1 MPSLEPS
8 TALQPR
14 NIPSDCPLLTRSDNG
29 EVFQFLLAFLQMSKG
44 FKLGFVEVN
53 FPPDINELIAHLE
66 GHPQCQNIQFAL
78 IELDDP
84 DLRFVLE
91 TLQQQLPQIDRQPD
105 KKLVLLL
112 RGLEKSIGTTS
123 DYPPILTNLN
133 YTRNSFLTALPHP
146 TLFLL
151 PDYAVTRI
159 AQFAPDFWAWTSATF
174 KFQAAPATLERVIQ
188 QTTDN
193 NPNINRTYPKTEQAE
208 RIDLLERLLQEYTE
222 DTEASSRAR
231 IEVLNQLGCAHRSI
245 REFETAQTYFHQS
258 LELSRELEYLQG
270 EATALYHLGTICYSL
285 RQFQQARSWLEQ
297 SLLVAEQT
305 GDRRSTAK
313 IYHVLG
319 RVAQDLW
326 EYAEARH
333 NYQLALEIKVEF
345 GDRYSQANTY
355 HQLGNVAYL
364 LREYEE
370 ARRNYQLAL
379 EIKVEFDDSY
389 SQASTYGQLGG
400 VALELR
406 EYEEAWRNYQ
416 LALEIYVEFG
426 DLYSPST
433 SYHQLGMLA
442 QVLGKYDEARR
453 NYQLALEIY
462 AKFGDLYS
470 QASTYH
476 QLGRVAQ
483 LLREYEEARRNYQL
497 ALKIKVE
504 FDDLYSQASTYGQ
517 LGLLAE
523 AEGNLPEAG
532 ANLLQ
537 ALEIFQQFQDS
548 HSVDMAIRNL
558 SSIYAATQSESLLES
573 IAQILG
579 MTVAE
584 VRGRMAA

>member
-8 TALQPR
+8 TAIQPH

-53 FPPDINELIAHLE
+53 FPPDINELIAQLE

-112 RGLEKSIGTTS
+112 RGLEKSIGTTG

-193 NPNINRTYPKTEQAE
+193 NPNINRTYPNGEQAD

-231 IEVLNQLGCAHRSI
+231 LEVLNQLGCAHQSI
-245 REFETAQTYFHQS
+245 REFETAQAYFYQS
-258 LELSRELEYLQG
+258 LELSRELAYLQG
-270 EATALYHLGTICYSL
+270 EATALYHLGDIAYDL
-285 RQFQQARSWLEQ
+285 RQFQQAKSLFNQ
-297 SLLVAEQT
+297 SLSVTEQT
-305 GDRRSTAK
+305 GDKQSTAK
-313 IYHVLG
+313 IYHSLG
-319 RVAQDLW
+319 MVAQQLR
-326 EYAEARH
+326 EYAEARHNYQLALEISVEFGDRDSQSDTYHQLGIVAQELWEYAQAQH

-345 GDRYSQANTY
+345 GDRYAQARTY
-355 HQLGNVAYL
+355 HQLGTLAQE
-364 LREYEE
+364 LREYAE

-379 EIKVEFDDSY
+379 EICVEFGDRY
-389 SQASTYGQLGG
+389 KQAVIYHQLGI
-400 VALELR
+400 VAQKLR
-406 EYEEAWRNYQ
+406 EYAEARRNYQ

-426 DLYSPST
+426 D
-433 SYHQLGMLA
+433 
-442 QVLGKYDEARR
+442 R
-453 NYQLALEIY
+453 
-462 AKFGDLYS
+462 
-470 QASTYH
+470 
-476 QLGRVAQ
+476 
-483 LLREYEEARRNYQL
+483 YE
-497 ALKIKVE
+497 
-504 FDDLYSQASTYGQ
+504 QASTYGQ

-532 ANLLQ
+532 ENLLR
-537 ALEIFQQFQDS
+537 ALEIFNQFEDS
-548 HSVDMAIRNL
+548 HSVDITVRNL
-558 SSIYAATQSESLLES
+558 SRIYAATQDESLLES

-579 MTVAE
+579 VTVAE
-584 VRGRMAA
+584 VRGRMAE

>member
-1 MPSLEPS
+1 
-8 TALQPR
+8 
-14 NIPSDCPLLTRSDNG
+14 
-29 EVFQFLLAFLQMSKG
+29 MSRG

-53 FPPDINELIAHLE
+53 FPPDINELIAQLE

-78 IELDDP
+78 IELDAP

-112 RGLEKSIGTTS
+112 RGLEKSIGTTG

-188 QTTDN
+188 QTADN
-193 NPNINRTYPKTEQAE
+193 PSRNRTYPKGEQSE

-231 IEVLNQLGCAHRSI
+231 LEVLNQLGSAHRSI
-245 REFETAQTYFHQS
+245 REFETAQAYFHQS
-258 LELSRELEYLQG
+258 LELSRELKYLQG
-270 EATALYHLGTICYSL
+270 EAIALYHLGIISYDL
-285 RQFQQARSWLEQ
+285 RQFHPARSWFEQ
-297 SLLVAEQT
+297 SLLVTERT
-305 GDRRSTAK
+305 GDRRNIAK
-313 IYHVLG
+313 IYHFLG
-319 RVAQDLW
+319 IVAQKLR
-326 EYAEARH
+326 EYAEARRNYQLALEIDVKFGDRYGQASTYGQLGTVAEELQEYEEARHNYQITLEIEVEFGDRYGQATTYHQLGIVAQELQEYAEAQH

-345 GDRYSQANTY
+345 GDRYSQARTY
-355 HQLGNVAYL
+355 HQLGTVAQE
-364 LREYEE
+364 LREYAE

-379 EIKVEFDDSY
+379 EISVEFGDRH
-389 SQASTYGQLGG
+389 SQANTYHQLGI
-400 VALELR
+400 VAQKLW
-406 EYEEAWRNYQ
+406 EYAEARRNYQ

-426 DLYSPST
+426 DLY
-433 SYHQLGMLA
+433 
-442 QVLGKYDEARR
+442 E
-453 NYQLALEIY
+453 
-462 AKFGDLYS
+462 
-470 QASTYH
+470 QAGTH
-476 QLGRVAQ
+476 
-483 LLREYEEARRNYQL
+483 
-497 ALKIKVE
+497 
-504 FDDLYSQASTYGQ
+504 GQ

-523 AEGNLPEAG
+523 DEGNLLEAG

-537 ALEIFQQFQDS
+537 ALEIFEQFQDS
-548 HSVDMAIRNL
+548 HSVDMSIHNL
-558 SSIYAATQSESLLES
+558 AHIYQATQSESLLES

-584 VRGRMAA
+584 VRGRMEE